1 MNPILSAHILLF
13 QDNNVLLVKHGEAAE
28 HINGV
33 YGIPG
38 VRQNL
43 NESLKE
49 TAVREF
55 AEETGLVVKENELIE
70 FPDNSYTADIQRKGG
85 ITKRYTMTVF
95 LGRSYQ
101 GQLQSSSETTP
112 EWISLEKIS
121 ALNLLPNVENAIQA
135 AMKVE

>member
-38 VRQNL
+38 GRQNL

-55 AEETGLVVKENELIE
+55 AEETGLVIKENELIE

-85 ITKRYTMTVF
+85 TTKRYTMMVF

-112 EWISLEKIS
+112 EWIRLEKIS